1 MAIQPIRRGTPARII
16 PADRDRGGLITVDE
30 VECAV
35 IGGGV
40 IGLAVARALALAGR
54 ETIILEREDRIG
66 SGISSRNSEVIH
78 AGLYYPANSLKA
90 RFCVEGRERLYAHC
104 EAYGVDHRRCG
115 KLIVA
120 AHDGQIPELEAI
132 AAAASGNGVKDIQML
147 SAAEAIAMEPHLRCA
162 AALFSPST
170 GIVDSHGLMLSY
182 LGDAEANGAV
192 IAFGTKVA
200 ALEPHADGVSIYI
213 NGEREA
219 ALKARLVVNAAGLDA
234 PGLTQATRNLHPDF
248 VRQGYYAKGSYFS
261 LAMRAPFSRLIYPA
275 PEPGGLGVHLTLD
288 LAGQAKF
295 GPDVEWVDAPDYEVD
310 PQRSQKFYAAVRAY
324 WPDLPDG
331 ALFPAY
337 AGVRPKL
344 AGAGAP
350 ASDFIIE
357 GPAQHGAPGIINL
370 LGIESPGLTSSLAL
384 ADHVAAMADAF
395 L

>member
-1 MAIQPIRRGTPARII
+1 M
-16 PADRDRGGLITVDE
+16 DE

-40 IGLAVARALALAGR
+40 IGLAVARAFALAGR

-90 RFCVEGRERLYAHC
+90 RFCVEGRARLYAHC
-104 EAYGVDHRRCG
+104 DAYGVNHRRCG

-132 AAAASGNGVKDIQML
+132 AAAAARNGVKDIQML
-147 SAAEAIAMEPHLRCA
+147 SAAEANAMEPHLRCA

-192 IAFGTKVA
+192 IAYGVNVA
-200 ALEPHADGVSIYI
+200 ALEPQSGGVCIFI
-213 NGEREA
+213 EGEPEP
-219 ALKARLVVNAAGLDA
+219 ALKARLVVNSAGLDA
-234 PGLTQATRNLHPDF
+234 PALTQATRNLHPDF
-248 VRQGYYAKGSYFS
+248 VRRGFYAKGSYFS
-261 LAMRAPFSRLIYPA
+261 LGMRAPFSRLIYPA

-295 GPDVEWVDAPDYEVD
+295 GPDVEWVDAPDYEVH
-310 PQRSQKFYAAVRAY
+310 PQRAQKFYAAVRTY

-331 ALFPAY
+331 ALLPAY

-357 GPAQHGAPGIINL
+357 GPMEHGAPGLINL
-370 LGIESPGLTSSLAL
+370 LGIESPGLTSSLAI
-384 ADHVAAMADAF
+384 ADHVARVAEAYFGA
-395 L
+395 

>member
-1 MAIQPIRRGTPARII
+1 M
-16 PADRDRGGLITVDE
+16 DE

-78 AGLYYPANSLKA
+78 AGLYYPAGSLKA
-90 RFCVEGRERLYAHC
+90 RFCVEGRARLYAHC
-104 EAYGVDHRRCG
+104 NTFGVDYRRCG

-120 AHDGQIPELEAI
+120 AHDGQIADLEAI
-132 AAAASGNGVKDIQML
+132 AAAAARNGVDDIQML
-147 SAAEAIAMEPHLRCA
+147 SAADAIAMEPQLRCA
-162 AALFSPST
+162 AALYSPST

-192 IAFGTKVA
+192 IAYGVNVA
-200 ALEPHADGVSIYI
+200 ALGPEQSGVSIYI
-213 NGEREA
+213 GNEQDA
-219 ALKARLVVNAAGLDA
+219 SLKARLVVNAAGLDA

-248 VRQGYYAKGSYFS
+248 IRRGFYAKGSYFS
-261 LAMRAPFSRLIYPA
+261 LAMRPPFSRLIYPA

-295 GPDVEWVDAPDYEVD
+295 GPDVEWVDAPDYEVE
-310 PQRSQKFYAAVRAY
+310 PQRSQKFYAAVRQY

-331 ALFPAY
+331 ALLPAY

-357 GPAQHGAPGIINL
+357 GPAEHGSPGLINL
-370 LGIESPGLTSSLAL
+370 LGIESPGLTSSLAI
-384 ADHVAAMADAF
+384 ADHVARMAEAH
-395 L
+395 LGA